1 MSDIPESVHSVPTD
15 SLPHP
20 MPSVPRQPHGVAPL
34 RIVHNATYA
43 RKMTSQ
49 SNVPAPFQRA
59 LDALRRALDGD
70 PGRPELCIEDMPA
83 PQRLAP
89 YSAAISATVSRGD
102 IDVAVGRLIVLY
114 DPEGRSNWPNE
125 FRIVAYV
132 SADLEPEIA
141 ADPLVGSVA
150 WSWLIEALEP
160 IGYAGVSGTITRAVS
175 ESFGDKADEP
185 ATTELEL
192 RASWSPSPTGGAA
205 DQGPRGPYGPR
216 SAQRPQG
223 ARGVQDVQGGRGA
236 DDTRTDQGRGGQGD
250 DLNLDGH
257 IAAWCELLCQAAGL
271 PPSGVAA
278 IPPRPASSG

>member
-1 MSDIPESVHSVPTD
+1 MA
-15 SLPHP
+15 
-20 MPSVPRQPHGVAPL
+20 SVPRQPHGVAPL
-34 RIVHNATYA
+34 RIVRSTTYA
-43 RKMTSQ
+43 RQMTSQ
-49 SNVPAPFQRA
+49 SNTPDPFQRA

-70 PGRPELCIEDMPA
+70 PGRPELIIEDMPA

-89 YSAAISATVSRGD
+89 YSAAVSATVSRGD

-114 DPEGRSNWPNE
+114 DPAGRSGWPSE

-192 RASWSPSPTGGAA
+192 RASWSPTGGAA
-205 DQGPRGPYGPR
+205 AR
-216 SAQRPQG
+216 RPHG
-223 ARGVQDVQGGRGA
+223 A
-236 DDTRTDQGRGGQGD
+236 DQGRGGAAD
-250 DLNLDGH
+250 DIDLDGH
-257 IAAWCELLCQAAGL
+257 ITAWCELLCQAAGL

>member
-1 MSDIPESVHSVPTD
+1 
-15 SLPHP
+15 
-20 MPSVPRQPHGVAPL
+20 
-34 RIVHNATYA
+34 
-43 RKMTSQ
+43 MTSQ
-49 SNVPAPFQRA
+49 SNTPAPFQRA

-70 PGRPELCIEDMPA
+70 PGRPELVIEDMPA

-89 YSAAISATVSRGD
+89 YSAAVSATVSRGD

-114 DPEGRSNWPNE
+114 DPAGRSGWPSE

-192 RASWSPSPTGGAA
+192 RASWSPAGDAA
-205 DQGPRGPYGPR
+205 DRGPRGPRGPHG
-216 SAQRPQG
+216 SP
-223 ARGVQDVQGGRGA
+223 GA
-236 DDTRTDQGRGGQGD
+236 DQRRGGETGD
-250 DLNLDGH
+250 VDLEGH

>member
-1 MSDIPESVHSVPTD
+1 MA
-15 SLPHP
+15 
-20 MPSVPRQPHGVAPL
+20 SVPRQPHGVAPL
-34 RIVHNATYA
+34 RIVHNTTYA
-43 RKMTSQ
+43 RQMTSQ
-49 SNVPAPFQRA
+49 SNPPAPFQRA

-70 PGRPELCIEDMPA
+70 PGRPELVIEDMPA

-89 YSAAISATVSRGD
+89 YSAAVSATVSRGD
-102 IDVAVGRLIVLY
+102 LDVAVGRLIVLY
-114 DPEGRSNWPNE
+114 DPAGRSGWPSE

-192 RASWSPSPTGGAA
+192 RASWSPVTGGAGGAA
-205 DQGPRGPYGPR
+205 DRGGPRGSRG
-216 SAQRPQG
+216 AQG
-223 ARGVQDVQGGRGA
+223 A
-236 DDTRTDQGRGGQGD
+236 DQGRGGAAGVD
-250 DLNLDGH
+250 DLDGH

>member
-1 MSDIPESVHSVPTD
+1 
-15 SLPHP
+15 
-20 MPSVPRQPHGVAPL
+20 
-34 RIVHNATYA
+34 
-43 RKMTSQ
+43 MTSQ
-49 SNVPAPFQRA
+49 SNPPAPFQRA

-70 PGRPELCIEDMPA
+70 PGRPELVIEDMPA

-89 YSAAISATVSRGD
+89 YSAAVSATVSRGD
-102 IDVAVGRLIVLY
+102 LDVAVGRLIVLY
-114 DPEGRSNWPNE
+114 DPAGRSGWPSE

-192 RASWSPSPTGGAA
+192 RASWSPVAGGAA
-205 DQGPRGPYGPR
+205 DRGGSGGSRGPHG
-216 SAQRPQG
+216 SHGADQ
-223 ARGVQDVQGGRGA
+223 ARGGEAGA
-236 DDTRTDQGRGGQGD
+236 GD
-250 DLNLDGH
+250 LDGH